1 MFFRIR
7 FLGFIVVVLLLTF
20 CSAWASEYSSENQ
33 MYQLNLFRERQKIE
47 LYFGEKYEP
56 VTHFGIHF
64 LIATWRPKY
73 SLIAA
78 ISIET
83 ADTLGGRFEL
93 KDWMSRLS
101 GCVAGYLVKRF
112 IFKLR

>member
-1 MFFRIR
+1 MKNTAKIFPVILF
-7 FLGFIVVVLLLTF
+7 LTF
-20 CSAWASEYSSENQ
+20 GSVRADVAPASNQ
-33 MYQLNLFRERQKIE
+33 VQV
-47 LYFGEKYEP
+47 YFGEKYEP
-56 VTHFGIHF
+56 ITHFGIHF

-93 KDWMSRLS
+93 RDWTFRLS
-101 GCVAGYLVKRF
+101 GCMVGYLVKRF
-112 IFKLR
+112 IFKRR